1 MAKASER
8 AALSTLDRRVIAAE
22 CEIVRL
28 RALADALAQVG
39 MAGAAAQVRRQVAGL
54 RDAVDAAEAT
64 RRAVL
69 GRGPVGH

>member
-1 MAKASER
+1 MENASER
-8 AALSTLDRRVIAAE
+8 AALLALDRRVIAAE